1 MIIFY
6 ELNHCMQGEYG
17 MKKNNKI
24 RDINEYRKRKKNKHK
39 KKIRSGIRKKC
50 TVLFLGVCVLSIV
63 ILNICGNAVMSSLK
77 YEIGSL
83 QKELRKEEIKL
94 GEIKANVDV
103 NTSIQEIEIR
113 AKEEL
118 NMDYPKDS
126 QIRYISVEE

>member
-1 MIIFY
+1 
-6 ELNHCMQGEYG
+6 

-24 RDINEYRKRKKNKHK
+24 KDINEYKKNKQNKHK
-39 KKIRSGIRKKC
+39 KKIRSHVLKKC
-50 TVLFLGVCVLSIV
+50 TGVFLAICVLLV
-63 ILNICGNAVMSSLK
+63 VVLNICGNAVMSNLK
-77 YEIGSL
+77 YEIISL
-83 QKELRKEEIKL
+83 ENDLKREEIKL
-94 GEIKANVDV
+94 EQIKANVDV

>member
-1 MIIFY
+1 
-6 ELNHCMQGEYG
+6 
-17 MKKNNKI
+17 
-24 RDINEYRKRKKNKHK
+24 
-39 KKIRSGIRKKC
+39 
-50 TVLFLGVCVLSIV
+50 
-63 ILNICGNAVMSSLK
+63 MSSLK

-118 NMDYPKDS
+118 NMDYPKES